1 MAMNFNTSNITFR
14 QLMANGLSYRVP
26 PFQRDY
32 SWTDEEWDDLW
43 QDILGLF
50 GTDNE
55 EAHYMGYLVLQSTDN
70 KCFDIIDGQQRL
82 TTLSVMILAAL
93 KYFNELSAADIERE
107 NNRKRSEQLRSS
119 YIGYLN
125 PVTLVSHSKLELNRH
140 NNKFYQNYLVPL
152 ENIPQRGLNVSEHQL
167 RKVFIWF
174 YEQMKKQYPAQPE
187 TGKELAAFLDSMVD
201 KLFFTAITVS
211 DELNAFKVFET
222 LNARG
227 VRLSAADLLK
237 NYLFSLI
244 SAENDHDKELKSFED
259 RWETIIEQ
267 LGNESF
273 QEFLSVFWNSS
284 NKLTRKMELFK
295 TIKKYISDHGK
306 AFELLRSL
314 DVAAS
319 IYSALR
325 DAMDASWNK
334 EEKRVIDELRMFNV
348 RQPLSMLMACHN
360 RFYEQDRQGFT
371 RICRAVSIVSFRY
384 NVICN
389 LHTGEQERVY
399 NDIAVNVANG
409 KYTKCSDVIKAL
421 LKIYPTDQQF
431 KDSFSDK
438 EMKTSNAR
446 NKKIVCYILFEIEK
460 RVYNQ
465 DYDIE
470 SAKYSLEHILPENP
484 SEAWNYM
491 DESIQERCIYRL
503 GNMCILE
510 TNFNR
515 DVGNNEY
522 AIKRD
527 IYSKS
532 VFNIT
537 KKVSEEYDA
546 WDERKIAARQ
556 KHLAKYATGIWR
568 IDS

>member
-1 MAMNFNTSNITFR
+1 MAMNFSTSNNTFR
-14 QLMANGLSYRVP
+14 QLMANGLSYHVP

-32 SWTDEEWDDLW
+32 SWTDEEWDGLW
-43 QDILGLF
+43 QDIMGLF
-50 GTDNE
+50 GSENE
-55 EAHYMGYLVLQSTDN
+55 EAHYMGYLVLQSSDN
-70 KCFDIIDGQQRL
+70 KRFDIIDGQQRL

-93 KYFNELSAADIERE
+93 KYFNELSAAGIEQE
-107 NNRKRSEQLRSS
+107 NNKKRSEQLRGS

-140 NNKFYQNYLVPL
+140 NNRFYQNYLVPL
-152 ENIPQRGLNVSEHQL
+152 ESIPQRGLKASDHQL
-167 RKVFIWF
+167 RKAFMWF
-174 YEQMKKQYPAQPE
+174 YEQMKKQYPARAE

-201 KLFFTAITVS
+201 KLFFTAITVN

-244 SAENDHDKELKSFED
+244 SAQDDHDKELENFED

-295 TIKKYISDHGK
+295 AIKKSVSDRAK
-306 AFELLRSL
+306 SFELMRGL
-314 DVAAS
+314 DNAAS
-319 IYSALR
+319 IYAALR
-325 DAMDASWNK
+325 DATDASWNK
-334 EEKRVIDELRMFNV
+334 DEKRFINQLRMYNV

-360 RFYEQDRQGFT
+360 RFYEKDRQGFT
-371 RICRAVSIVSFRY
+371 RICRTVSIVSFRY

-389 LHTGEQERVY
+389 LHTGDQERVY
-399 NDIAVNVANG
+399 NDIAVNVSNG
-409 KYTKCSDVIKAL
+409 KYSKCTDVIKAL
-421 LKIYPTDQQF
+421 LKIYPNDQQF
-431 KDSFSDK
+431 KDAFSDK

-460 RVYNQ
+460 KVYNQ
-465 DYDIE
+465 DFDIE
-470 SAKYSLEHILPENP
+470 SAKYSLEHILPEHP

-491 DESIQERCIYRL
+491 DESIQERCVYLL

-510 TNFNR
+510 TNLNR

-527 IYSKS
+527 VYSKS
-532 VFNIT
+532 VFHIT
-537 KKVSEEYDA
+537 NDVSEEYDA

-556 KHLAKYATGIWR
+556 KQLAKYAAGIWR
-568 IDS
+568 ID